1 MSVGL
6 QVAQQMVLVEMDL
19 RKNEEMAHKKLGAG
33 KAFQAKETTG
43 ANAWRYEGHRESEV
57 ARLGMGLWRCLR
69 TISLGTREELGP

>member
-6 QVAQQMVLVEMDL
+6 QEAQQMILVKMDL

-43 ANAWRYEGHRESEV
+43 ANARRYEGHRESEV

>member
-1 MSVGL
+1 MSVRL
-6 QVAQQMVLVEMDL
+6 QEAQQMILVKMDL

-43 ANAWRYEGHRESEV
+43 ANARRYEGHRESEV